1 MRYCKSVG
9 IVLMILTVTVAI
21 AERRWKTALSPANMR
36 IAKEPTIVKIN
47 VRRLKILS
55 IISLTS
61 QVKIPNRLFAFYW
74 VYCRLRSARLYAL
87 SLVWCLAKSCRK
99 GQDKD
104 EKCAMFCKVGRICSK
119 ISIALTVI
127 FAVLSIFVGLILPLF
142 IVL

>member
-1 MRYCKSVG
+1 
-9 IVLMILTVTVAI
+9 MILTVTVAI

-87 SLVWCLAKSCRK
+87 SLVWCLAKKFRRK
-99 GQDKD
+99 
-104 EKCAMFCKVGRICSK
+104 KVRIRTRSARC
-119 ISIALTVI
+119 
-127 FAVLSIFVGLILPLF
+127 FAKWAGYVPKSRLH
-142 IVL
+142 